1 MENQEEQKI
10 HLYSEGKSYKLYQGN
25 MLDMLDVIEPNSIDA
40 IVTDPPYELGFMA
53 KSWDSSGIAFQK
65 ETWEKCL
72 KVLKPG
78 GYLLAFGGSRTSHR
92 IACAIEDAGFE
103 IRDTILW
110 LYGSGFPKSMNIGL
124 AIDKKNGVKSEL
136 GNIKPGHED
145 FVNRTT
151 DGDTRFEGGMDG
163 FDRPWMHDPEKREA
177 YHYEKLPTSE
187 EAKRWQGWGTQLK
200 PAYEPITVARKPF
213 DGTCVDNVLTYGV
226 GGINIDECRI
236 PLEENY
242 VYKETNRKPRGSN
255 VFTGETCGF
264 NSEENH
270 TAVADPN
277 GRFPSNIILTYDE
290 TDQAEVC
297 NGMPD
302 SGSGNNGTPY
312 NYAGREYN
320 NRNSSMFNGD
330 KPQAPSNYNDN
341 GSAARYFY
349 CAKASKRDRD
359 EGCEN
364 LEDKTLAMSNQAK
377 AELKRGNTDFTG
389 DPTSPLNAFNTVQVA
404 KNNHPTVKPVSL
416 MSYLVRLVTPKG
428 GTVLDPFNGSGST
441 GKAAMFENKDRNAN
455 YKYIGIELT
464 PEYLPIS
471 KARIEYAINYVDV
484 VEEKPLSAE
493 KQRII
498 NNQMSLFDL
507 P

>member
-25 MLDMLDVIEPNSIDA
+25 MLDMLDIIEPNSIDA
-40 IVTDPPYELGFMA
+40 VVTDPPYELGFMN
-53 KSWDSSGIAFQK
+53 KGWDNSGIAFQR

-72 KVLKPG
+72 KALKPG

-103 IRDTILW
+103 VRDTIMW

-124 AIDKKNGVKSEL
+124 AIDKKNGVESEVV
-136 GNIKPGHED
+136 GIKHHCQKD
-145 FVNRTT
+145 FKESNLYAQDPANRNNTKCFGY
-151 DGDTRFEGGMDG
+151 GDEIVRQAQNE
-163 FDRPWMHDPEKREA
+163 W
-177 YHYEKLPTSE
+177 S
-187 EAKRWQGWGTQLK
+187 GWGTALK

-213 DGTCVDNVLTYGV
+213 EGACVDNVLTYGT
-226 GGINIDECRI
+226 GGINIDECRVPANPGEYDI
-236 PLEENY
+236 RHYTHEDCFQNLTPKQSHY
-242 VYKETNRKPRGSN
+242 QVKPQP
-255 VFTGETCGF
+255 E
-264 NSEENH
+264 
-270 TAVADPN
+270 
-277 GRFPSNIILTYDE
+277 GRFPANVILTYDD
-290 TDQAEVC
+290 TDKEEVC
-297 NGMPD
+297 SGMPD
-302 SGSGNNGTPY
+302 TKSNGGATTMPDFKDAGQKNSY
-312 NYAGREYN
+312 NKIG
-320 NRNSSMFNGD
+320 FNDGD
-330 KPQAPSNYNDN
+330 TAERKQSDYVCPMDE

-404 KNNHPTVKPVSL
+404 KNNHPTVKPVNL
-416 MSYLVRLVTPKG
+416 MQYLIRLVTPKG
-428 GTVLDPFNGSGST
+428 GTILDPFNGSGST

-484 VEEKPLSAE
+484 VEEKPVSVE
-493 KQRII
+493 KKKLL
-498 NNQMSLFDL
+498 NNQISLFNIS
-507 P
+507 